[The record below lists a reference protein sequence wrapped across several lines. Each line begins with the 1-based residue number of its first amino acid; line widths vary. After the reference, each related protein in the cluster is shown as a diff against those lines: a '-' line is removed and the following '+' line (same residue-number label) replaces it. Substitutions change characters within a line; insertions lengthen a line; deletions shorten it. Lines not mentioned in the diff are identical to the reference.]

1 MSAKHL
7 KIKVKCLAA
16 EAQFIRKE
24 EKECKT
30 RKVEVPV
37 KDRDGNVLRTKIV
50 RKLKARKEAMYNE
63 LRDHRINVVR
73 KVARNTQIA
82 YAFVRGR
89 AAGTVVPKDVRKI
102 DYKAVWTMVKKYGPA
117 DLVNLSDTHE
127 AVVAYQNQ
135 LKEWFGGVF
144 K

>member
-1 MSAKHL
+1 MSVKHL

-30 RKVEVPV
+30 LKVEVPV
-37 KDRDGNVLRTKIV
+37 KDRAGNVLRMKTV
-50 RKLKARKEAMYNE
+50 RKLKARKLAAYND

-73 KVARNTQIA
+73 KVARNTLVA

-89 AAGTVVPKDVRKI
+89 SADGVVPKDVRKI
-102 DYKAVWTMVKKYGPA
+102 DFKSVWNMAKKYGPA
-117 DLVNLSDTHE
+117 DLQNLPDSHE
-127 AVVAYQNQ
+127 AVKAYEAK